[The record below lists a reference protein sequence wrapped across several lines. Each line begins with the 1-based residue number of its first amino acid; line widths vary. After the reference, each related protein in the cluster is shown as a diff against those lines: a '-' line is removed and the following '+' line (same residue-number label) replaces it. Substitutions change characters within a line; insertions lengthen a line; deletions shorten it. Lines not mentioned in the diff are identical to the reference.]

1 MRIEERPS
9 PQKAHST
16 VRTRTFRNPNP
27 LNLGAKLIIILV
39 KTKFMKKKNRENQ
52 K

>member
-1 MRIEERPS
+1 MRIKERPFS
-9 PQKAHST
+9 AKAHST

-27 LNLGAKLIIILV
+27 LSLNAKLIIILV
-39 KTKFMKKKNRENQ
+39 KSKFMKKK